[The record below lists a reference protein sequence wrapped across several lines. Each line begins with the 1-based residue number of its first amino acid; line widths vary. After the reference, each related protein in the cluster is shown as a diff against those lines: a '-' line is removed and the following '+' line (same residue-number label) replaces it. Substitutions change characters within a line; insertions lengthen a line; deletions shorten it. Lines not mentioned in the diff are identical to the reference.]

1 MKRFAVVMILLSV
14 SGCANMASKIATL
27 GEDMLDTAP
36 QTDFEVRYPEW
47 GVAPETRSLDA
58 GNRFSQ
64 KRPQSYADLQ
74 SFLRKN
80 GIDYELLPGDHTMVK
95 LKDTIKFQTGSASVS
110 SNSRYWLDI
119 VGSYLATQPGIDIVI
134 DGHADNTG
142 APSLNDKLSIQRAS
156 EVKKQLVRNQ
166 VSMGSIYT
174 RGYGEYVP
182 ACSNKTS
189 VGKACNRR
197 VEVRFIVSNIR

>member
-197 VEVRFIVSNIR
+197 VEVRFIVTNIR

>member
-47 GVAPETRSLDA
+47 GVAPETSSLDA

>member
-14 SGCANMASKIATL
+14 SGCTNMAGKIASL
-27 GEDMLDTAP
+27 GDDMLDTAP

-47 GVAPETRSLDA
+47 GVAPETKRSNTE
-58 GNRFSQ
+58 NRFSQ
-64 KRPQSYADLQ
+64 KHPQSYKNLQ
-74 SFLRKN
+74 SFLREN

-95 LKDTIKFQTGSASVS
+95 LKDSIKFQTGSASVS
-110 SNSRYWLDI
+110 SSSRYWLDI
-119 VGSYLATQPGIDIVI
+119 VGRYLATQPGIDIVI

-142 APSLNDKLSIQRAS
+142 APSFNDKLSIQRAG
-156 EVKKQLVRNQ
+156 EVKKQLVRSQ
-166 VSMGSIYT
+166 VAMGSIYT

-182 ACSNKTS
+182 ACTNKTS

-197 VEVRFIVSNIR
+197 VEVRFIVSNN

>member
-14 SGCANMASKIATL
+14 SGCANMAGKIATL

-47 GVAPETRSLDA
+47 GVVPETSRLDT
-58 GNRFSQ
+58 GSRFSQ
-64 KRPQSYADLQ
+64 KRPQSYSDLQ

-95 LKDTIKFQTGSASVS
+95 LKDTIKFHTGSASVS

-119 VGSYLATQPGIDIVI
+119 MGSYLATQPGIDIVI
-134 DGHADNTG
+134 DGHSDNTG
-142 APSLNDKLSIQRAS
+142 APSFNDKLSIQRAS

-197 VEVRFIVSNIR
+197 VEVRFIVSNN

>member
-47 GVAPETRSLDA
+47 GVAPETRSLDD